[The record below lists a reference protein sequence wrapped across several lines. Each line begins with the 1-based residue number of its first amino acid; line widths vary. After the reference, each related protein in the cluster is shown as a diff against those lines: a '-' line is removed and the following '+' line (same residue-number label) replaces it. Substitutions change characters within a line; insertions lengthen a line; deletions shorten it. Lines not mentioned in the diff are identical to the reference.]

1 MRVGL
6 LTPCYNEQVHYDYM
20 LSVMAVDRMAAKL
33 GIEFKA
39 YIAAGTAIL
48 PRVRNRLVAQAMAD
62 ECDWLVCIDDDIGFN
77 APDFFKLFNHGVDIV
92 AAAPA
97 KRHHHWNEQPAA
109 VAKFPQ
115 GKLTGKRTEAGRLW
129 KMDAVATGFMAIRS
143 TVIEKM
149 EPVTT
154 AYVTEDTQVRDWFWL
169 DMVKTWSDYAQA
181 FVMTDEGE
189 DYNFCRKWVDLGGE
203 CWVDPDI
210 RVRHYTG
217 SVCHDV
223 CLADA
228 EIKEEAA

>member
-1 MRVGL
+1 
-6 LTPCYNEQVHYDYM
+6 M

-33 GIEFKA
+33 GMELKT

-62 ECDWLVCIDDDIGFN
+62 KCDWIVCIDDDIGFN
-77 APDFFKLFNHGVDIV
+77 AADFFKLFKHGVDIV
-92 AAAPA
+92 GAAPA
-97 KRHHHWNEQPAA
+97 KRHHRWDEQPAA
-109 VAKFPQ
+109 VAKFPN
-115 GKLTGKRTEAGRLW
+115 GKITGKRTEVGRLW

-143 TVIEKM
+143 TVIDRL

-154 AYVTEDTQVRDWFWL
+154 PYVTEGTEVRTWFWL
-169 DMVKTWSDYAQA
+169 ELLNG
-181 FVMTDEGE
+181 TDEGE
-189 DYNFCRKWVDLGGE
+189 DYNFCRKFREVGGE
-203 CWVDPDI
+203 VWVDPDI

-228 EIKEEAA
+228 QIREEAA

>member
-1 MRVGL
+1 MRIGL
-6 LTPCYNEQVHYDYM
+6 CTPCYNEQVHYDYM
-20 LSVMAVDRMAAKL
+20 LSVMAADRMAAKIGFEL
-33 GIEFKA
+33 KT

-62 ECDWLVCIDDDIGFN
+62 QCDWIVCVDDDIGFN
-77 APDFFKLFNHGVDIV
+77 AEDFFKLFGHGVDIV

-97 KRHHHWNEQPAA
+97 KRHHRWDEQPAA

-115 GKLTGKRTEAGRLW
+115 GRITGMRTEAGRLW
-129 KMDAVATGFMAIRS
+129 RMDAVATGFMAIRS
-143 TVIEKM
+143 SVIDRL
-149 EPVTT
+149 EPVTKPYT
-154 AYVTEDTQVRDWFWL
+154 TEGVQVRDWFWL
-169 DMVKTWSDYAQA
+169 DMITLDGQV
-181 FVMTDEGE
+181 TDEGE
-189 DYNFCRKWVDLGGE
+189 DYNFCRKFISVGGE

-228 EIKEEAA
+228 EIKEEEAA

>member
-1 MRVGL
+1 MRIGL
-6 LTPCYNEQVHYDYM
+6 CTPCYNEQVHYDYM
-20 LSVMAVDRMAAKL
+20 LSVMNVDRMATQL
-33 GIEFKA
+33 GHEVRT

-48 PRVRNRLVAQAMAD
+48 PRVRNRLIAQAMVD
-62 ECDWLVCIDDDIGFN
+62 QCDWIVCIDDDIGFN
-77 APDFFKLFNHGVDIV
+77 AEDFFKLFKHGVDIV

-97 KRHHHWNEQPAA
+97 KRHHRWDEQPAA

-115 GKLTGKRTEAGRLW
+115 GNIIGMHTAAGRLW

-143 TVIEKM
+143 TVIDRL
-149 EPVTT
+149 EPATRP
-154 AYVTEDTQVRDWFWL
+154 YVTEGTQVRDWFWL
-169 DMVKTWSDYAQA
+169 DMITLDGQV
-181 FVMTDEGE
+181 TDEGE
-189 DYNFCRKWVDLGGE
+189 DYNFCRKFISVGGE

-228 EIKEEAA
+228 EIKEEEAA

>member
-1 MRVGL
+1 MRIGL
-6 LTPCYNEQVHYDYM
+6 CTPCYNEQVHYDYM
-20 LSVMAVDRMAAKL
+20 LSVMAVDRMAAKAGHEL
-33 GIEFKA
+33 KT

-62 ECDWLVCIDDDIGFN
+62 KCDWIVCIDDDIGFN
-77 APDFFKLFNHGVDIV
+77 ADDFFKLFKHGVDIV

-97 KRHHHWNEQPAA
+97 KRHHRWDEEPAA

-115 GKLTGKRTEAGRLW
+115 GNITGMHTPVGRLW
-129 KMDAVATGFMAIRS
+129 KMDACATGFMAIRS
-143 TVIEKM
+143 TVIDRL
-149 EPVTT
+149 EPVTRP
-154 AYVTEDTQVRDWFWL
+154 YVTEGTPVRDWFWL
-169 DMVKTWSDYAQA
+169 DMIEINGQI
-181 FVMTDEGE
+181 TDEGE
-189 DYNFCRKWVDLGGE
+189 DYNFCRKFRSVGGE

-228 EIKEEAA
+228 EIKEEEAA

>member
-1 MRVGL
+1 MRIGL
-6 LTPCYNEQVHYDYM
+6 CTPCYNEQVHYDYM
-20 LSVMAVDRMAAKL
+20 LSVMAVDRMASSL
-33 GIEFKA
+33 GVELKT

-62 ECDWLVCIDDDIGFN
+62 KCDWIVCIDDDIAFD
-77 APDFFKLFNHGVDIV
+77 AEDFFKLFKHGVDIV

-97 KRHHHWNEQPAA
+97 KRHHRWDEQPAA

-115 GKLTGKRTEAGRLW
+115 GNIVGMRTEAGRLW
-129 KMDAVATGFMAIRS
+129 RMDAVATGFMAIRS
-143 TVIEKM
+143 TVIDRL
-149 EPVTT
+149 EPVTRP
-154 AYVTEDTQVRDWFWL
+154 YETEGTQVRSWFWL
-169 DMVKTWSDYAQA
+169 DLLTIDGQV
-181 FVMTDEGE
+181 TDEGE
-189 DYNFCRKWVDLGGE
+189 DYNFCRKFREVGGE

-228 EIKEEAA
+228 EIREKDAA

>member
-1 MRVGL
+1 MRIGL
-6 LTPCYNEQVHYDYM
+6 CTPCYNEQVHYDYM

-33 GIEFKA
+33 GHELKT

-48 PRVRNRLVAQAMAD
+48 PRVRNRLIAQAMED
-62 ECDWLVCIDDDIGFN
+62 QCDWIVCIDDDIGFN
-77 APDFFKLFNHGVDIV
+77 AADFFKMLRHGVDVV

-97 KRHHHWNEQPAA
+97 KRHHRWDEQPAA
-109 VAKFPQ
+109 VAKFPK
-115 GKLTGKRTEAGRLW
+115 GNISGRLTEFGRIW
-129 KMDAVATGFMAIRS
+129 KMDAVATAFLAIHS
-143 TVIEKM
+143 SVIKRL

-154 AYVTEDTQVRDWFWL
+154 PYIADGSPVRDWFWL
-169 DMVKTWSDYAQA
+169 DKIIIDGEM
-181 FVMTDEGE
+181 MDEGE
-189 DYNFCRKWVDLGGE
+189 DYNFCRKFISVGGE

-228 EIKEEAA
+228 EIKEEEAA

>member
-6 LTPCYNEQVHYDYM
+6 CTPCYNEQVHYDYM
-20 LSVMAVDRMAAKL
+20 LSVMAVDRMAVKL
-33 GIEFKA
+33 GVELKT

-62 ECDWLVCIDDDIGFN
+62 KCDWIVCVDDDIGFN
-77 APDFFKLFNHGVDIV
+77 PEDFFKLFKHGVDIV

-97 KRHHHWNEQPAA
+97 KRHHRWDEQPAA

-115 GKLTGKRTEAGRLW
+115 GNITGKRTEAGRLW

-143 TVIEKM
+143 TVIDRL

-154 AYVTEDTQVRDWFWL
+154 PYVTEGTQVRSWFWL
-169 DMVKTWSDYAQA
+169 DMLTVDGQ
-181 FVMTDEGE
+181 VTDEGE
-189 DYNFCRKWVDLGGE
+189 DYNFCRKFREVGGE

-228 EIKEEAA
+228 EIREEEAA

>member
-33 GIEFKA
+33 GIEFKT

-62 ECDWLVCIDDDIGFN
+62 RCDWLVCIDDDIGFN
-77 APDFFKLFNHGVDIV
+77 APDFFKLLGHGVDIV

-97 KRHHHWNEQPAA
+97 KRHHRWDEPPAA

-115 GKLTGKRTEAGRLW
+115 GKITGKRTEVGRLW
-129 KMDAVATGFMAIRS
+129 QMDAVATGFMAIRS
-143 TVIEKM
+143 TVIDKM
-149 EPVTT
+149 ESVTT
-154 AYVTEDTQVRDWFWL
+154 AYVTEGTQVRDWFWL
-169 DMVKTWSDYAQA
+169 DMITVDGQ
-181 FVMTDEGE
+181 VTDQGE
-189 DYNFCRKWVDLGGE
+189 DYNFCRKWTELGGE

-228 EIKEEAA
+228 QITEMEAA